1 MFTSINGED
10 LYNLFTQGELVKAEV
25 VARTNEYV
33 AYWLRR
39 MAMRETI
46 TDISQLQSALA
57 LAVST
62 GILTDERHN
71 QILSQ
76 IGL

>member
-1 MFTSINGED
+1 MFTSIKGED
-10 LYNLFTQGELVKAEV
+10 LYNMFTQSELITAEI

-39 MAMRETI
+39 MAMRGTI
-46 TDISQLQSALA
+46 TDAGQLQAALS

-62 GILTDERHN
+62 GILTDERRN